1 MTITHIIDIIT
12 LGTII
17 IMMAFLFSHQM
28 RNSENWRATVTPL
41 ASIIGSGFLIVA
53 PLLWMLVGKWSPL
66 ILLGTVTIAYGVGEA
81 IRHNITHVEPMVEK
95 NTAPA
100 LINKLSHAS
109 YFSLGLA
116 YLISVAFYIRLLAS
130 FVLKLTGIDDPFYAD
145 LLSSCVLAFIGISG
159 YIKGLDHLENLELAS
174 VNSKI
179 AIIVAFCVGIFVF
192 DWHVLDF
199 TFQSTNHP
207 ITWNIETFQKIGG
220 ILLIV
225 QGFET
230 SRYLGSKYSAEMRV
244 TTMKRAQIIS
254 AFIYIIFVTLSMFLM
269 KDHHEVSETEI
280 ISIVKTVS
288 VLFPIILVFGAV
300 FSQFS
305 SAVADTIGCGG
316 LLAEA
321 SKNRVSLHQ
330 SFALVTVLAIV
341 LIWSANIF
349 QIITLASR
357 AFALYY
363 MIQAIEAIVASRH
376 HKQTSPL
383 QRTVFVL
390 VAIIMGLVFV
400 FAKSA
405 EG

>member
-1 MTITHIIDIIT
+1 MTYFIDITT
-12 LGTII
+12 LATMI
-17 IMMAFLFSHQM
+17 IMMGFLFSHQV
-28 RNSENWRATVTPL
+28 RNSESWRATVTPL
-41 ASIIGSGFLIVA
+41 ASIIGSGFLIIA
-53 PLLWMLVGKWSPL
+53 PLLWMFVGIWSPL
-66 ILLGTVTIAYGVGEA
+66 VLVGTVTIAYFIGDA
-81 IRHNITHVEPMVEK
+81 IRHNILMVEPLVEQG
-95 NTAPA
+95 TAPP
-100 LINKLSHAS
+100 IISKLSHAS

-116 YLISVAFYIRLLAS
+116 YLISVAFYIRLLAA
-130 FVLKLTGIDDPFYAD
+130 FVLKLMDIDESFYAD
-145 LLSSCVLAFIGISG
+145 ILSSSVLAFIGISG

-179 AIIVAFCVGIFVF
+179 AIIVAFCVGIFIY
-192 DWHVLDF
+192 DWKALNF
-199 TFQSTNHP
+199 TLQNSGNA
-207 ITWNIETFQKIGG
+207 IQWNFETFQKLCG

-230 SRYLGSKYSAEMRV
+230 SRYLGSKYSPETRV
-244 TTMKRAQIIS
+244 KTMKRAQIIS
-254 AFIYIIFVTLSMFLM
+254 ALIYFIFVSLSMFLM
-269 KDHHEVSETEI
+269 KEHHEVSETEI
-280 ISIVKTVS
+280 INIVKEVS

-316 LLAEA
+316 LLSEA
-321 SKNRVSLHQ
+321 TQSRLTLHQ
-330 SFALVTVLAIV
+330 SYALVTTCAII

-363 MIQAIEAIVASRH
+363 MLQAVEALVISRH
-376 HKQTSPL
+376 SKSKNTAQQVIFACISIL
-383 QRTVFVL
+383 MLLVL
-390 VAIIMGLVFV
+390 I